1 MAEKLIAIPVSEYE
15 HLLQC
20 KQELMEMHKRE
31 IQACYEEMQSQNVK
45 YVVNSFVKLNQY
57 VK

>member
-20 KQELMEMHKRE
+20 KQELIEMHERE
-31 IQACYEEMQSQNVK
+31 IQACHKEMQSQNVQSI
-45 YVVNSFVKLNQY
+45 VNSFVNPK
-57 VK
+57 